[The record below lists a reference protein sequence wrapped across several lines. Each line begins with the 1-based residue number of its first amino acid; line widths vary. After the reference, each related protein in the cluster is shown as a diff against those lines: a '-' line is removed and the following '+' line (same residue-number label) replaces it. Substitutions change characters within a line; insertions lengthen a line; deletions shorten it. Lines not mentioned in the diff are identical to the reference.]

1 MEAPPLSFQW
11 VSSVGRDQTQGLEG
25 IWKKPQDWIVKRC
38 QKHIWPYNAIYTV
51 ITVVVPHSFSWK
63 PRESPLLCGWEE
75 HLPLSDGEIDWLQS
89 NCTRDVA
96 MDWINYRS
104 TKSLWT
110 SHSSVCIIYIYTSDN
125 VLHYISLY
133 IMYTY
138 IWLVVW
144 NMCYFSMYWECHH
157 PNRRSPSFFRGVG
170 EPPTRY
176 ICIQGL
182 FLLMSRCDRL
192 HHDPPPWSGCTR
204 QAMDSGYPIIP
215 TFHGSNAQTHGSTC
229 LVVNCCPKMQK
240 LWVILPLCPEMPWIF
255 VAIRHEKWKCS
266 KDAPE
271 TLWVNSQIDIKFFHC
286 KCHHSQFSQEIRFT
300 AEELQFHSPAGS
312 VDSRPSLG
320 ECGSWRL
327 IQTMSEMSEM
337 SETNLGIAGVA

>member
-1 MEAPPLSFQW
+1 MAGKSICHCQTARLIGCSQTAPEMW
-11 VSSVGRDQTQGLEG
+11 
-25 IWKKPQDWIVKRC
+25 
-38 QKHIWPYNAIYTV
+38 
-51 ITVVVPHSFSWK
+51 
-63 PRESPLLCGWEE
+63 
-75 HLPLSDGEIDWLQS
+75 
-89 NCTRDVA
+89 
-96 MDWINYRS
+96 
-104 TKSLWT
+104 LWT
-110 SHSSVCIIYIYTSDN
+110 GSIIDQQRACEHPIPVYVLYIYTSDN

-144 NMCYFSMYWECHH
+144 NMCYFSIYWECHH

-229 LVVNCCPKMQK
+229 LVVNCCPKIQK
-240 LWVILPLCPEMPWIF
+240 LWVILPLCPEMP
-255 VAIRHEKWKCS
+255 
-266 KDAPE
+266 
-271 TLWVNSQIDIKFFHC
+271 
-286 KCHHSQFSQEIRFT
+286 
-300 AEELQFHSPAGS
+300 
-312 VDSRPSLG
+312 
-320 ECGSWRL
+320 
-327 IQTMSEMSEM
+327 
-337 SETNLGIAGVA
+337 